1 VKIGAVIFPTDYA
14 IPITELA
21 RACEA
26 ARLDSLFVAEHTHIP
41 ASRLTPWPGGA
52 DLPRMYWHA
61 MDPFVALS
69 AAAAVTSRLKLGT
82 GISLVVEHDPIVL
95 AKQVASLDHVSGG
108 RFLFGV
114 GGGWNR
120 EEMENHG
127 TAYETRWSLLKER
140 IEAMK
145 VIWTQDEAEYH
156 GRFVDFG
163 PIWSWPKP
171 IQMPHPPILVGGDAP
186 NTFKRVLDYG
196 DIWMPIPGRGAGG
209 LPERMAELKRL
220 ATEAGRGPIPVW
232 VYGVS
237 PRPERLAQ
245 YRELGVDAAIVSLLD
260 AGAETVLPIVEAL
273 GRAVPSLA

>member
-1 VKIGAVIFPTDYA
+1 MKIGVVIFPTDYA

-26 ARLDSLFVAEHTHIP
+26 AGLDSLFVAEHTHIP

-52 DLPRMYWHA
+52 ALPQQYWHTL
-61 MDPFVALS
+61 DPFVALS

-95 AKQVASLDHVSGG
+95 AKQVASLDHLSGG

-127 TAYETRWSLLKER
+127 TTYETRWSLLRER

-145 VIWTQDEAEYH
+145 VIWTMDQAEYH

-171 IQMPHPPILVGGDAP
+171 IQRPHPPILVGGDAP
-186 NTFKRVLDYG
+186 NTFKRVLGYG
-196 DIWMPIPGRGAGG
+196 DVWMPIPGRGAAD
-209 LPERMAELKRL
+209 LAERMAELKRL
-220 ATEAGRGPIPVW
+220 ATEAGRGRIPVW

-237 PRPERLAQ
+237 PRPESMAR
-245 YRELGVDAAIVSLLD
+245 YRELGIDAAIVALPD
-260 AGAETVLPIVEAL
+260 ADAETVLPIVEAL
-273 GRAVPSLA
+273 GSEVARLT

>member
-1 VKIGAVIFPTDYA
+1 LKIGAVIFPTDYA

-26 ARLDSLFVAEHTHIP
+26 AGLDSLFVAEHTHIP

-171 IQMPHPPILVGGDAP
+171 IQRPHPPILVGGDAP
-186 NTFKRVLDYG
+186 NTFKRVLGYG
-196 DIWMPIPGRGAGG
+196 DVWMPIPGRGAAG

-220 ATEAGRGPIPVW
+220 ATEAGRDPIPVW

-245 YRELGVDAAIVSLLD
+245 YRELGVDAAIVSLPD
-260 AGAETVLPIVEAL
+260 DGPETVLPIVEAL
-273 GRAVPSLA
+273 GRAVTSLA